1 MKLTL
6 RGTQRYWFHEGL
18 VSIIE
23 AQTGWDTEKIK
34 NFLSKNEWVHFND
47 LEKAS
52 AKSLLDRIEAAGFE
66 IQLQESKSDIIAA
79 IGMSYEGELETLKQ
93 GIGALSSRLS
103 KLEELKDISTE
114 KKSIKQSEVYQKLD
128 SPIKENISK
137 RPVPRPVR
145 EESTSEGTAESNIG
159 KYWLSRI
166 GIFTLVLGIVLFIS
180 YSFQF
185 IGPWGK
191 ILIGAAIG
199 AFLVGFG
206 NYLSPLEKYRRWA
219 MAAIGGGWAILY
231 FTVYAAYQI
240 PVTKV
245 ISNPFIGFLWLLAVI
260 VGSISQSL
268 KFKSAVLVFFSYFLG
283 FVALTMVEVS
293 FYTLVASFLLG
304 ISIVIVTKKMGWTWL
319 ALLGLAAVYL
329 THYFWLA
336 PSLAADSIMNKE
348 SWWDALTLPWVGE
361 EWHIYPLMAVNKSIL
376 HQAFLILYW
385 LLFTVIGFFKTEKQE
400 NQNITFWL
408 LLANSFIFTTN
419 YIHHLHVYYPTL
431 KYIFPF
437 VMGVIFLGLCFTEQ
451 RLKRGLLSDLYL
463 SFSVSL
469 FALTIPMYFDGP
481 WITYGWA
488 AFLVILSWLGL
499 RHERA
504 VLYRIGWILAII
516 VMWRLINFD
525 YLERNV
531 LFTFLM
537 PVRTSF
543 FLFMTT
549 GVALLATCGIYR
561 GSHLSNGSE
570 KRILEN
576 CFLIAA
582 ALAVAWGFLVGG
594 PRASASV
601 VWVIEGI
608 ILMILGMR
616 YQRVSLRVFSGLF
629 MAFAAIRLAS
639 VDYGLEF
646 LKMFSDSR
654 IGLRL
659 LASGAGTL
667 GILGLADWVRRKVK
681 DLQYKDWVG
690 SCAMTIAGALLGMCY
705 FYDSGI
711 SSWISII
718 WGALAFAFIVAGFVL
733 KDRLYRW
740 CGLGAFAMVLLR
752 LFLHDFSKLETIYRI
767 ISFIGLGGVFIA
779 ASFLY
784 SYYSKML
791 LAEEKNN

>member
-6 RGTQRYWFHEGL
+6 RGAQRYWFHEGL

-23 AQTGWDTEKIK
+23 AQTGWDAEKIK
-34 NFLSKNEWVHFND
+34 SFLSKNEWVHFNN
-47 LEKAS
+47 LEKS
-52 AKSLLDRIEAAGFE
+52 TAKNLLDRLEAAGFE
-66 IQLQESKSDIIAA
+66 VQLQESKSDITAS
-79 IGMSYEGELETLKQ
+79 IGMAFEKELETLKQ
-93 GIGALSSRLS
+93 GMGVLSSRLN
-103 KLEELKDISTE
+103 KLEELKGIPNVQ
-114 KKSIKQSEVYQKLD
+114 KSIKQSEIYQKLVT
-128 SPIKENISK
+128 PVKETISK
-137 RPVPRPVR
+137 LPVSQPVR
-145 EESTSEGTAESNIG
+145 EESASEGTTESNIG

-191 ILIGAAIG
+191 ILIGAALG
-199 AFLVGFG
+199 ASLVGLG
-206 NYLSPLEKYRRWA
+206 NYLAPNEKYKRWA
-219 MAAIGGGWAILY
+219 MATIGGGWATLY

-245 ISNPFIGFLWLLAVI
+245 ISNPLIGFMCLLAVI

-268 KFKSAVLVFFSYFLG
+268 KFKSTVLVFFSYFLG

-304 ISIVIVTKKMGWTWL
+304 LSIVIVTKKMGWTWL

-336 PSLAADSIMNKE
+336 PSLAADSIAGKE
-348 SWWDALTLPWVGE
+348 SWWDALVLPWVGE
-361 EWHIYPLMAVNKSIL
+361 EWSIYPLMAVDKSLL

-385 LLFTVIGFFKTEKQE
+385 ILFTTIGFFKTEKQD

-408 LLANSFIFTTN
+408 LLANSFIFTTS

-437 VMGVIFLGLCFTEQ
+437 VMGIVFLVLCFVEQ
-451 RLKRGLLSDLYL
+451 RLRRGLLSDLYL
-463 SFSVSL
+463 AFSVSL

-481 WITYGWA
+481 WITYGWSA
-488 AFLVILSWLGL
+488 SFVILSWLGI
-499 RHERA
+499 RHHRT
-504 VLYRIGWILAII
+504 VLYRIGWALAAM

-525 YLERNV
+525 YLERDI
-531 LFTFLM
+531 LFTALM
-537 PVRTSF
+537 PVRASF
-543 FLFMTT
+543 PLFVTAAT
-549 GVALLATCGIYR
+549 ALTAVFGIY
-561 GSHLSNGSE
+561 STNTLPSKKE
-570 KRILEN
+570 KRISEN

-582 ALAVAWGFLVGG
+582 SLALAWGFLVAG

-608 ILMILGMR
+608 ILMVLGMR
-616 YQRVSLRVFSGLF
+616 CQRVSLRVFSGLF

-646 LKMFSDSR
+646 LKMLSDPK
-654 IGLRL
+654 IGLRIL
-659 LASGAGTL
+659 VSGAGTF
-667 GILGLADWVRRKVK
+667 GILGLADWLRRKVK
-681 DLQYKDWVG
+681 DLQYKDWLG

-718 WGALAFAFIVAGFVL
+718 WGAMAFVFIVAGFAL

-784 SYYSKML
+784 SYYSKVFL
-791 LAEEKNN
+791 TDQKQ